1 MQLKEEIVDSRE
13 HADSLNERLRYLE
26 KLILEKDDE
35 IKVKE
40 AQIL

>member
-13 HADSLNERLRYLE
+13 HSDSLNERLRYLE

-35 IKVKE
+35 IKVKD
-40 AQIL
+40 ALIL